1 MKGLRNP
8 QPFFHQ
14 QSNYTGF
21 KVREEENNMDND
33 RIEGKLDD
41 VKGNIKR
48 KIGEATD
55 DKSLQG
61 EGLLDQAKGKIQ
73 NAVGKVKD
81 EVRAERDK
89 VEHKDED
96 AA

>member
-1 MKGLRNP
+1 
-8 QPFFHQ
+8 
-14 QSNYTGF
+14 
-21 KVREEENNMDND
+21 MDND
-33 RIEGKLDD
+33 RINGKLDD

-55 DKSLQG
+55 DKELQG

-73 NAVGKVKD
+73 NAAGKVKD
-81 EVRAERDK
+81 EFRAERDK
-89 VEHKDED
+89 AEHKKDED